1 MPISFEKWDKT
12 LKIIKKDPSKR
23 GLRAADRD
31 RTGNH

>member
-1 MPISFEKWDKT
+1 MQKRTPKGI
-12 LKIIKKDPSKR
+12 LNKKDPSKR